1 MKVRDRIDTITRL
14 FLGALYADRRCPD
27 AEKSAVRRM
36 LRDLIVRPELPP
48 EVERLIEEFDP
59 GSFDLQA
66 VARDF
71 VADPPMN
78 RRRLLELVAQL
89 CAADGELDLAE
100 DDYLHA
106 LARALGMAPAEY
118 EDLVL
123 DYETHEL
130 RKSFEMLRVS
140 SLDLR
145 TPDA

>member
-1 MKVRDRIDTITRL
+1 VKVRDRIGTITQL
-14 FLGALYADRRCPD
+14 FLGALYADRRCLD
-27 AEKSAVRRM
+27 TEKSAVRRM

-48 EVERLIEEFDP
+48 EIEQLVEEFDP
-59 GSFDLQA
+59 ARFDLEA

-71 VADPPMN
+71 AADPPMN

-89 CAADGELDLAE
+89 CAADGELDLDE
-100 DDYLHA
+100 DDYLHR
-106 LARALGMAPAEY
+106 LAKALGMAPAEY

-140 SLDLR
+140 SPDLR
-145 TPDA
+145 TPDV